1 MNRPPDHPWG
11 RPPSRFLNA
20 DHSGVRFGVR
30 VVEVERASAHAGYG
44 DAGRDLAFR
53 DEITGLDE
61 LKQILATYLDDFSAL
76 ASSPLP

>member
-1 MNRPPDHPWG
+1 
-11 RPPSRFLNA
+11 
-20 DHSGVRFGVR
+20 VR